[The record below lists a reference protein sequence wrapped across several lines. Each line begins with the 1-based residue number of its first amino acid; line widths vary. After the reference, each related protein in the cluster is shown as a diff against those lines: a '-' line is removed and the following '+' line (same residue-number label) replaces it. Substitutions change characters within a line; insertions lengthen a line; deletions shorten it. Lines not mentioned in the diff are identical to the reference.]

1 MKLSALE
8 RGFALRSRLLKP
20 INEYMET
27 VELFKVDVQDFET
40 LQNMPDLELG
50 RLRVLLPFLRSTV
63 RLAMHSAGVSAL
75 GTFSARG
82 ALIHGVTSGWC
93 HKILRPKAN
102 LLTTGDAITL
112 CRELGDTQHQAVKQ
126 ARAFQR
132 AGALTMSDTLED
144 GRVRYLCPTL
154 DTVTRM
160 LEGCIYWNVVR
171 MLESL
176 AIGGPEYFKLLENP
190 KTVDLP
196 ARKMLGACR
205 AAYDEVYGGVNP
217 EELTIVGDT
226 YAGQDWPP
234 VKVVA

>member
-8 RGFALRSRLLKP
+8 RGFALRNRLLKP

-27 VELFKVDVQDFET
+27 IELLTVDVQDFEA

-50 RLRVLLPFLRSTV
+50 RLRVLLPFLRATT
-63 RLAMHSAGVSAL
+63 RLAMHSSGHSSHGLSTSRAS
-75 GTFSARG
+75 
-82 ALIHGVTSGWC
+82 LITGVTSGWC
-93 HKILRPKAN
+93 HKILRPKAT
-102 LLTTGDAITL
+102 LLTTRDAVTL
-112 CRELGDTQHQAVKQ
+112 CSQLGDTQHQAVKQ
-126 ARAFQR
+126 ARALQR
-132 AGALTMSDTLED
+132 DGALTMSETVED

-171 MLESL
+171 MLEST

-190 KTVDLP
+190 KTVNLP

-217 EELTIVGDT
+217 EELTIVGEP
-226 YAGQDWPP
+226 YAEQDWPP